1 MQKSKLWL
9 LLPLAGM
16 LLAGCSQNKFNP
28 YRHISTIMSIKS
40 QEQYD
45 VDENYILSH
54 TAPDLRESLAASLQ
68 GTIYDP
74 NYSITAKNVFIQ
86 EAPEITKLILEYD
99 YSSSEGLFTKVVYCE
114 YNSDQLVDY
123 NIIQTA
129 KNMFE

>member
-54 TAPDLRESLAASLQ
+54 TAPDLRESLAEIGRASCRER
-68 GTIYDP
+68 
-74 NYSITAKNVFIQ
+74 V
-86 EAPEITKLILEYD
+86 
-99 YSSSEGLFTKVVYCE
+99 
-114 YNSDQLVDY
+114 
-123 NIIQTA
+123 
-129 KNMFE
+129 

>member
-1 MQKSKLWL
+1 MQKSKTWL

-16 LLAGCSQNKFNP
+16 LLTGCSQDKFNP
-28 YRHISTIMSIKS
+28 YRHISTIMSVKS

-45 VDENYILSH
+45 IDKDYILSH
-54 TAPDLRESLAASLQ
+54 TAPNLQESIAASLQ

-74 NYSITAKNVFIQ
+74 IYSITEKNVFIQ
-86 EAPEITKLILEYD
+86 ESPEMVKLIIEYD

-114 YNSDQLVDY
+114 YDSNQLVNY
-123 NIIQTA
+123 NIIQTE